1 MLDRDNYFYEDLNY
15 CKRLAEGAADSIW
28 DFQQQCSGAPE
39 LSDFL
44 SDEDID
50 TLDAAR
56 IILTRY
62 SQEA

>member
-1 MLDRDNYFYEDLNY
+1 MNYLSY
-15 CKRLAEGAADSIW
+15 CKDLAQGAADSLW
-28 DFQQQCSGAPE
+28 DFQNACSGSPE